1 MATSTV
7 GGVSAT
13 TTPGITQQPKT
24 VTAAAQNAFDK
35 DTFLKLMV
43 EQLRHQD
50 PMNPADSSQQMAQM
64 AQFSSV
70 EQLTNLA
77 KASEAAAKA
86 AGRNEAV
93 GLIGHD
99 VTYVD
104 AAGATQIG
112 KVERVD
118 VTGDEPTL
126 TVAGTPG
133 VKLTSLSDVA

>member
-13 TTPGITQQPKT
+13 TTPGITQKPK
-24 VTAAAQNAFDK
+24 TAAAQNAFDK

-43 EQLRHQD
+43 EQLKHQD
-50 PMNPADSSQQMAQM
+50 PMNPADSSEQMAQM

-77 KASEAAAKA
+77 KAQELATRSAS
-86 AGRNEAV
+86 RNEAV
-93 GLIGHD
+93 GLIGHN

-104 AAGATQIG
+104 AAGATQTG
-112 KVERVD
+112 KVERV
-118 VTGDEPTL
+118 
-126 TVAGTPG
+126 
-133 VKLTSLSDVA
+133 